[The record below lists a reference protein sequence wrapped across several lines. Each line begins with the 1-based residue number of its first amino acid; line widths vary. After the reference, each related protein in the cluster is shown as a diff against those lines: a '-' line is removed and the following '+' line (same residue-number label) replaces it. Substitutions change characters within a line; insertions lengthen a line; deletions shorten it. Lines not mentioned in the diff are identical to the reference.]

1 MTDTANKRASA
12 MLVGLPF
19 RPNIFVP
26 DGTID
31 DSDRAV
37 VAYLY
42 SGFDYAGDDGGG
54 PPAAVYEWLI
64 TARRRGSR

>member
-1 MTDTANKRASA
+1 MTDTAQKRASA

-19 RPNIFVP
+19 RPPLLVP

-31 DSDRAV
+31 DGDRGQ

-42 SGFDYAGDDGGG
+42 YGIDYEGGG
-54 PPAAVYEWLI
+54 GGGDALAVEWLI
-64 TARRRGSR
+64 NARRRGSR

>member
-1 MTDTANKRASA
+1 MAIDTAQKRASA

-19 RPNIFVP
+19 RGPLLVP
-26 DGTID
+26 DATID
-31 DSDRAV
+31 DSDRAH

-54 PPAAVYEWLI
+54 AATVVDWLI
-64 TARRRGSR
+64 NARRRGSR